1 MTVRSISRGAAL
13 GLLAL
18 SLVACGGGAAS
29 GAHEDVDVQAE
40 VPAATTVAEAPNADP
55 NDPDSVGA
63 IIYEEEVPVPG
74 TTLSACQIVTG
85 ADLQTALGLDVPV
98 AEGALEA
105 DPTVLSPGHS
115 ECRYEGDFGR
125 VIVDLTPEDGA
136 NLYDAAYS
144 AYDGLAFVDGVGDG
158 AFWSDKTDRAFVWQD
173 RVTVMLT
180 LKLDDS
186 ELTGPDLTQ
195 VLGQAIVAK
204 L

>member
-18 SLVACGGGAAS
+18 SLVACGGGAARDADDELDA
-29 GAHEDVDVQAE
+29 GA
-40 VPAATTVAEAPNADP
+40 PAPTTAAEAPNADP

-63 IIYEEEVPVPG
+63 IIYEEDVPVPG

-85 ADLQTALGLDVPV
+85 SDLQTALGLDVPV

-180 LKLDDS
+180 LKLNDA
-186 ELTGPDLTQ
+186 ELTGPDLTE
-195 VLGQAIVAK
+195 VLGQAMVAK